1 MSAIDADKPADAIVS
16 DIKAH
21 VDKFRQLTAEETQ
34 HFFSSLDGKGR
45 QLLVQLLA
53 ERAGEPTDAI
63 EENEVFL
70 GRGPSSPPHAGDPQS
85 QKSKSQQLLVM
96 DSPSCRLTT
105 TRSLEFRPSRGA
117 MFLHMQGRTTVM
129 RFVFLGLGSVIVAT
143 LFVNFYSRL
152 QANIS
157 QSDLLKLSRPN
168 PIQLPTTTLP
178 PTRETTSPHVL
189 PAVQTQSEVE
199 AKPAAQVPVKVEP
212 AVQAPPEVPAEVEPA
227 AQAKPKVPAKVEPAA
242 GAARAQVSSM
252 KKQSRQPRAAQ
263 STEQPWSRDADSFIT
278 YLFFGAKIHTA
289 RAEARPNRVWFRHQ
303 RQNRSNKFSIK
314 GY

>member
-1 MSAIDADKPADAIVS
+1 MSAIDADEPADAIVS

-70 GRGPSSPPHAGDPQS
+70 DRGPSSPPHAGDPQS
-85 QKSKSQQLLVM
+85 QKSKSQQLLVIEA
-96 DSPSCRLTT
+96 PGCRLTT

-117 MFLHMQGRTTVM
+117 MLPHMQGRTTVM

-168 PIQLPTTTLP
+168 PIQLPTATLP

-199 AKPAAQVPVKVEP
+199 AKPAAQVPAKVEP

-227 AQAKPKVPAKVEPAA
+227 VQAKPKVPAKVEPA
-242 GAARAQVSSM
+242 V
-252 KKQSRQPRAAQ
+252 KQNRQQRAAQ
-263 STEQPWSRDADSFIT
+263 STEPPWMRDADSFMT
-278 YLFFGAKIHTA
+278 HLFFGTKIRAA
-289 RAEARPNRVWFRHQ
+289 RAEARPNRVWLRHQ